1 MEDGRNFLHNQLR
14 KFWGAKTQS
23 DLGAKEDFA
32 KDEEATRRE
41 AFVDSTRG
49 LLDPI
54 RSTSYTRG
62 MKLSYY
68 DTVSHTVRNTL
79 SRDQPAMWI
88 SH

>member
-1 MEDGRNFLHNQLR
+1 LEQKRILR
-14 KFWGAKTQS
+14 
-23 DLGAKEDFA
+23 
-32 KDEEATRRE
+32 DEEATRRE

-62 MKLSYY
+62 MQLSYY

-79 SRDQPAMWI
+79 SRDQPTMWI